1 MSARAGLEPK
11 RDRGSLAIA
20 MMFLVII
27 TLVGG
32 GMLVDGGR
40 VLAARQHA
48 FNIAQGAARSA
59 AALGAPMAP
68 VDAVTARRAA
78 MSYAQRAGIAVSDVS
93 VSTVRGVVTVT
104 VVERRSAVFT
114 ALVGKATFTVRAV
127 GVAELVWRP

>member
-1 MSARAGLEPK
+1 MSARADREPT

-68 VDAVTARRAA
+68 VDAETARRAA
-78 MSYAQRAGIAVSDVS
+78 MSYAQRAGIAASDVS

-104 VVERRSAVFT
+104 VVERRSAEI
-114 ALVGKATFTVRAV
+114 GRAHV
-127 GVAELVWRP
+127 

>member
-59 AALGAPMAP
+59 AALGAPMDP
-68 VDAVTARRAA
+68 VDAATARSAA
-78 MSYAQRAGIAVSDVS
+78 MSYAQRAGIAASDVS

-114 ALVGKATFTVRAV
+114 ALVGKANFTVRAV

>member
-1 MSARAGLEPK
+1 MSARAELEPK

-68 VDAVTARRAA
+68 VDAVTAHRAA
-78 MSYAQRAGIAVSDVS
+78 MSYAQRAGIAASDVS
-93 VSTVRGVVTVT
+93 VSTVRGVVMVT